1 MSADR
6 DHIEGRPSPPTVR
19 ALSPPP
25 VTAQR
30 ASGTR
35 QPAGRS
41 WCSAATMAGCRVR
54 PFPPTVC
61 KSSPPPLMGRRASAM
76 RPPARRSSRY
86 AAHEKWVRSASFSP
100 QRCAHRHRLGVGN
113 FPQDAGARGRAR
125 KRGHSVATANRPL
138 VGVPPPMVPGLR
150 LYWCLHPEAWRL
162 GRRGQAGCTSC
173 LADTGS

>member
-86 AAHEKWVRSASFSP
+86 AAMRSGCGVHPSPPNGVRIVTASSDGTARLWDATTGQEIIALCGHEEWVWSAS
-100 QRCAHRHRLGVGN
+100 
-113 FPQDAGARGRAR
+113 QDALRASGAERQCRDCLWS
-125 KRGHSVATANRPL
+125 HHDRPTSFPSL
-138 VGVPPPMVPGLR
+138 
-150 LYWCLHPEAWRL
+150 C
-162 GRRGQAGCTSC
+162 GRRY
-173 LADTGS
+173 